1 MPFPAF
7 HLVFKFVCA
16 GIVTRHGGMF
26 RNVIGRQGDARVRG
40 LTLGGDGSRCHYAI
54 EPHGVTEEEVEATR
68 QELSKSNTFAL
79 PSRQAAP
86 SDASS
91 AVPSMPPADGASYVA
106 VSYATAQPQQ
116 SQHANEVVYSDIA
129 AGSLF

>member
-1 MPFPAF
+1 
-7 HLVFKFVCA
+7 
-16 GIVTRHGGMF
+16 MF